1 MLPLTSHQKKTNKL
15 THYSLFNILDLKYSL
30 TDDKLNSLSSS
41 VELKNFL
48 PHLFQKI
55 LYQQHLQGERRRMK
69 ITVLNRLTIRYEIM
83 AMTCYQLQVIYTRV
97 LFSSRSQVSKSWRTN
112 VYLYVHVCIYVAIGE
127 KNRETILLSLQA
139 CFVIAHSS
147 RDYMRV
153 CVCVHV
159 RVWTEAW
166 YHALIDICIWEKKL

>member
-1 MLPLTSHQKKTNKL
+1 
-15 THYSLFNILDLKYSL
+15 
-30 TDDKLNSLSSS
+30 
-41 VELKNFL
+41 
-48 PHLFQKI
+48 
-55 LYQQHLQGERRRMK
+55 MK
-69 ITVLNRLTIRYEIM
+69 ITVLYRLTIRYEIM

-153 CVCVHV
+153 CVCVCACACVNRGVVPCPDWYMYMRKKNYRLRKAQILYTLVVNVSPV
-159 RVWTEAW
+159 RASSDKVMQTKAS
-166 YHALIDICIWEKKL
+166 

>member
-1 MLPLTSHQKKTNKL
+1 
-15 THYSLFNILDLKYSL
+15 
-30 TDDKLNSLSSS
+30 
-41 VELKNFL
+41 
-48 PHLFQKI
+48 
-55 LYQQHLQGERRRMK
+55 MK
-69 ITVLNRLTIRYEIM
+69 ITVLYRLTIRYEIM

-97 LFSSRSQVSKSWRTN
+97 LFSSRSQVSKSWRSN

-153 CVCVHV
+153 CVCVCVCVHV
-159 RVWTEAW
+159 QSSSTPAVIEAKFVIDQDTQLVPAVSGSMELRVYRFPYVCIASFQWQTCISF
-166 YHALIDICIWEKKL
+166 LIRSGSLCCH